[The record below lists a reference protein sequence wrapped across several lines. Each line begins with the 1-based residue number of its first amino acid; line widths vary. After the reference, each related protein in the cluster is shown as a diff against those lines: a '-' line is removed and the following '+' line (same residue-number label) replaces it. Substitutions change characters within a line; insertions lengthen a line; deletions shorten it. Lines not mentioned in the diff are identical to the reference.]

1 MSMIEHVFAPEM
13 MLEREKQLIIALSA
27 CAGAYY
33 DFNVTKNQI
42 VGTPIQIIDGQ
53 EYSIHEQIGLPPHC
67 PYTDVVNYWGMKLE
81 PEEQPAFFDFF
92 DRNHLMKCYT
102 NGEHHISYIYW
113 TKDVLGNPML
123 AEQNILL
130 YRDTTSGD
138 LMGLTYVK
146 DLKHIDELLKKE
158 REVRILA
165 EQAHAALKIKSNQLR
180 EALNEANILGELAK
194 QLTANSIFVFDVDV
208 TEGVI
213 YNHVVGK
220 TERNYKH
227 LTDINI
233 PCGFDEQVARYA
245 LVANTVFGDPQKK
258 EKMSQEYLLSCFQ
271 QRQHLVERNYF
282 LPERNEYHR
291 ITYYL
296 YRDAISGHVFAYV
309 VGQNTTKEE
318 ESRIAVQKLEDALK
332 EAQLKNSLSQMQ
344 PHFLYNALASIRE
357 IVLEDPEYAS
367 DLIYDFSTH
376 LRACIRTMSHNNLI
390 PFSQEL
396 ENIKSYVNIEKMR
409 FGDKLRLQYE
419 INSFEF
425 QIVPLSIQPL
435 VENAIRHGI
444 YKRGNVGGTVTIR
457 ATSHTGYHLIE
468 VIDDGVGF
476 DYETLRRKVE
486 SHETDSTGLMNVI
499 FRLEKMMN
507 AKVSIDSA
515 IGKGTNV
522 TVRIPCIE
530 KEETP

>member
-258 EKMSQEYLLSCFQ
+258 KCLRSICYPVFSRDSILS
-271 QRQHLVERNYF
+271 
-282 LPERNEYHR
+282 
-291 ITYYL
+291 
-296 YRDAISGHVFAYV
+296 
-309 VGQNTTKEE
+309 
-318 ESRIAVQKLEDALK
+318 
-332 EAQLKNSLSQMQ
+332 
-344 PHFLYNALASIRE
+344 
-357 IVLEDPEYAS
+357 
-367 DLIYDFSTH
+367 
-376 LRACIRTMSHNNLI
+376 
-390 PFSQEL
+390 
-396 ENIKSYVNIEKMR
+396 
-409 FGDKLRLQYE
+409 
-419 INSFEF
+419 
-425 QIVPLSIQPL
+425 
-435 VENAIRHGI
+435 NAIISFLRET
-444 YKRGNVGGTVTIR
+444 NTI
-457 ATSHTGYHLIE
+457 
-468 VIDDGVGF
+468 V
-476 DYETLRRKVE
+476 
-486 SHETDSTGLMNVI
+486 
-499 FRLEKMMN
+499 
-507 AKVSIDSA
+507 
-515 IGKGTNV
+515 
-522 TVRIPCIE
+522 
-530 KEETP
+530 